1 MNILIDAPIFV
12 WLLKTPEKISRKH
25 TDILKGPNT
34 FYLSAIS
41 IAQLAIKSQMGKL
54 ALDFDP
60 AEMAIKSGLE
70 IMDFNAKDALTLD
83 SLPKHNDDLLERML
97 AAQCLSRRFSI
108 MSNSSKFSQYDCTR
122 I

>member
-25 TDILKGPNT
+25 TEILKGPNA
-34 FYLSAIS
+34 FYLSSVS
-41 IAQLAIKSQMGKL
+41 IMQLAIKSQKDKSI
-54 ALDFDP
+54 LDFDP
-60 AEMAIKSGLE
+60 IEMARKSGLE
-70 IMDFNAKDALTLD
+70 IIDFNAKDALALR
-83 SLPKHNDDLLERML
+83 SLPKHHDDLLERML
-97 AAQCLSRRFSI
+97 VAQCLSRRYSI